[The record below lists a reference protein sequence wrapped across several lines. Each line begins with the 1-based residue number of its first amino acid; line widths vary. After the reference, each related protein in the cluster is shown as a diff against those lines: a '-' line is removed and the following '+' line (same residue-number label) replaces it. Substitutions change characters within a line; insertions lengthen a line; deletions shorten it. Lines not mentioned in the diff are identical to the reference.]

1 MTFWKKRVPHVGID
15 TTDAENILVL
25 KKNGRGPAYIVKELE
40 LPYSA
45 VEGVYY
51 GNTARFRHLY
61 HDGARRD
68 DG

>member
-1 MTFWKKRVPHVGID
+1 MPHAGID

-25 KKNGRGPAYIVKELE
+25 KKSGWGPASIVKELE

-51 GNTARFRHLY
+51 GNTARFRHMY
-61 HDGARRD
+61 HKEE
-68 DG
+68 